1 MYKLYTKLNITKKYN
16 VIGIMSGT
24 SIDGVDFAFL
34 KTNGTNYVK
43 VISGISYKY
52 NIDYKFVV

>member
-1 MYKLYTKLNITKKYN
+1 MYKKIYLKLNNNKSFK

-24 SIDGVDFAFL
+24 SIDGADFSYIE
-34 KTNGTNYVK
+34 TNGTDYTR

-52 NIDYKFVV
+52 SRN